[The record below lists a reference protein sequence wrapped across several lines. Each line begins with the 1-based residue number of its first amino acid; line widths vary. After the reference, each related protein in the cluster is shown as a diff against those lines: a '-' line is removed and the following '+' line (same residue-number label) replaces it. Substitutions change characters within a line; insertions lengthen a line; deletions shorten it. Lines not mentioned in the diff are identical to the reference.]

1 MGLAEIRHIKMD
13 IHYMKSGKT
22 SSRSNGGVTVSLP
35 DGNNEK
41 RDYMKSG
48 RSKYCAA
55 AASNW
60 KVKPG
65 SPAPGNT
72 SKRDY
77 PKRGM

>member
-1 MGLAEIRHIKMD
+1 MALAEKRRIKMESN
-13 IHYMKSGKT
+13 YMKSGKT
-22 SSRSNGGVTVSLP
+22 SSRSNGGVSVSP
-35 DGNNEK
+35 NGSSEK

-48 RSKYCAA
+48 RNQFAGA